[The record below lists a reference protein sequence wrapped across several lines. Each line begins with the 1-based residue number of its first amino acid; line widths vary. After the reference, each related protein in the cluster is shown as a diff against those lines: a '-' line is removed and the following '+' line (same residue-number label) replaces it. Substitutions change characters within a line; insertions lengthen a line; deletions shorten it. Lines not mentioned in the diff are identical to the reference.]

1 MNHGER
7 TSHLTTQYNYAVVE
21 VELELWERSGLER
34 ERERLIDLGVICMK
48 LSEKVVKH

>member
-21 VELELWERSGLER
+21 VELELWERFLW
-34 ERERLIDLGVICMK
+34 IDQKPTSTGCLGTGEAN
-48 LSEKVVKH
+48 LSCGS